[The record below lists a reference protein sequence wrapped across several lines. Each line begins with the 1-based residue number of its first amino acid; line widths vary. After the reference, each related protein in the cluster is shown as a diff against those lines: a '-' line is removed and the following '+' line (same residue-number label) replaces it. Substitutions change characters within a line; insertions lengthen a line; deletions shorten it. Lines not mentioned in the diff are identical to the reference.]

1 MIKLNVINN
10 IKNVSKFVLG
20 GTMSLLS
27 MIKHFCL
34 VAAPVTAT
42 QVLLILGSFVAVT
55 LTGQYSTVDLAGMA
69 MGSSLFWSHWYSSWS
84 HSYRISRLRR

>member
-1 MIKLNVINN
+1 
-10 IKNVSKFVLG
+10 
-20 GTMSLLS
+20 MSLLS

-42 QVLLILGSFVAVT
+42 QVSLILGSFVAVT

-69 MGSSLFWSHWYSSWS
+69 MG
-84 HSYRISRLRR
+84 